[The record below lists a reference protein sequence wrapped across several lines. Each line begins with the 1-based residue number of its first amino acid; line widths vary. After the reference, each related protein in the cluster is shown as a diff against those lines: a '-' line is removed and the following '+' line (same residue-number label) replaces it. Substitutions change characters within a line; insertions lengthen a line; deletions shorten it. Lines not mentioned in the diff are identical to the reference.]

1 MSEILIRGGTV
12 VDGTGAPARKEDVRV
27 RDGRVVE
34 IAPNLTVTGGEVIDA
49 TDALVT
55 PGFIDCH
62 THLDAAMF
70 WDPTC
75 DSIAQHGVTTVLIGN
90 CSLGLAPARPKDR
103 SQIADL
109 FSYLEDIPLDAL
121 MSLVPWKWETFPE
134 YAAELTKAPLAV
146 NIVSLVSHSLLRIYV
161 MGEDAWERAATPEE
175 IEQIAGELSK
185 ALDAGALGLSFSLF
199 DKDRT
204 GRRVPTAYADDAEL
218 DRLFQEVGARK
229 GVFQLIT
236 SGTVSEDL
244 DRVGPIAARHGVTV
258 LHNALLDLAD
268 QPERSGQQIAA
279 LARLRSEGAR
289 MFTMMSPRT
298 FDVEV
303 NFHATLCFINYPVWN
318 EVIQAPQ
325 EKKRAL
331 LAAPEWRA
339 RARAEFASVTHPLFP
354 VDQSEAIRISAIGP
368 GVDPS
373 WIDRSLKDL
382 VEARGGDISD
392 VLADWVLENDLQ
404 AKFVFPLGNTN
415 LAKVGALLRCP
426 EVLVGGSDAGA
437 HVQMFCAT
445 GDTTLFLSEYV
456 RDRAVFSIEEGI
468 HQLTGRQAE
477 ILNLPD
483 RGRLEVGSPADIVV
497 FRLEELSWEP
507 QYLVRDPVNGE
518 ARYTRPAGGFRYTLI
533 NGEIV
538 QQTGMVTPARPAD
551 FLPAPVR
558 TDRRLESPVA

>member
-1 MSEILIRGGTV
+1 
-12 VDGTGAPARKEDVRV
+12 
-27 RDGRVVE
+27 
-34 IAPNLTVTGGEVIDA
+34 
-49 TDALVT
+49 
-55 PGFIDCH
+55 
-62 THLDAAMF
+62 
-70 WDPTC
+70 
-75 DSIAQHGVTTVLIGN
+75 
-90 CSLGLAPARPKDR
+90 
-103 SQIADL
+103 
-109 FSYLEDIPLDAL
+109 
-121 MSLVPWKWETFPE
+121 
-134 YAAELTKAPLAV
+134 
-146 NIVSLVSHSLLRIYV
+146 
-161 MGEDAWERAATPEE
+161 
-175 IEQIAGELSK
+175 
-185 ALDAGALGLSFSLF
+185 
-199 DKDRT
+199 
-204 GRRVPTAYADDAEL
+204 
-218 DRLFQEVGARK
+218 
-229 GVFQLIT
+229 
-236 SGTVSEDL
+236 
-244 DRVGPIAARHGVTV
+244 
-258 LHNALLDLAD
+258 
-268 QPERSGQQIAA
+268 
-279 LARLRSEGAR
+279 
-289 MFTMMSPRT
+289 
-298 FDVEV
+298 
-303 NFHATLCFINYPVWN
+303 
-318 EVIQAPQ
+318 
-325 EKKRAL
+325 
-331 LAAPEWRA
+331 
-339 RARAEFASVTHPLFP
+339 
-354 VDQSEAIRISAIGP
+354 
-368 GVDPS
+368 
-373 WIDRSLKDL
+373 

-497 FRLEELSWEP
+497 FRLQELSWEP